1 MKKRGELDKS
11 EEIEKEAEKKRHER
25 LQLQT
30 QKQMIHNK
38 FDKTNVDI
46 HAVDTVVS
54 ETVEQMRYGL
64 HNGFDD
70 KVVYNHTNFLFLFH
84 L

>member
-30 QKQMIHNK
+30 QKQMIHNNVELFK
-38 FDKTNVDI
+38 CIDKGTDRENIVHDM
-46 HAVDTVVS
+46 
-54 ETVEQMRYGL
+54 VE
-64 HNGFDD
+64 
-70 KVVYNHTNFLFLFH
+70 
-84 L
+84 